1 MTPRLRSVLFA
12 LLFLVTGS
20 ALTLLVQHLVARAHP
35 AGSAA
40 AQHEAM
46 LSQMDS
52 VLGLTPAQRDSV
64 HAVFVRHQLRVDSG
78 WRAINERLRVTM
90 DSVHVEIL
98 QILNPAQIAT
108 FHELMRR
115 QHRAFEH

>member
-1 MTPRLRSVLFA
+1 
-12 LLFLVTGS
+12 
-20 ALTLLVQHLVARAHP
+20 
-35 AGSAA
+35 
-40 AQHEAM
+40 
-46 LSQMDS
+46 
-52 VLGLTPAQRDSV
+52 
-64 HAVFVRHQLRVDSG
+64 
-78 WRAINERLRVTM
+78 M